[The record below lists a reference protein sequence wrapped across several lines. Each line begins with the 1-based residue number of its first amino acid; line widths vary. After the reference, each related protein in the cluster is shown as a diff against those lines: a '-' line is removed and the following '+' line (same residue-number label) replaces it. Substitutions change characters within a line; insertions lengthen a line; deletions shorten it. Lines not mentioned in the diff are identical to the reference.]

1 MENDTALLDIEKC
14 GVEALFMNSKL
25 QLFFW
30 KKKKKRLVHEQTG
43 ENCKNHCIKYNTLDF
58 EKS

>member
-1 MENDTALLDIEKC
+1 MWSGSLVHELETIVVLLE
-14 GVEALFMNSKL
+14 
-25 QLFFW
+25 
-30 KKKKKRLVHEQTG
+30 KKKKRLVHEQTG